1 MSSRPPAA
9 GAGPSRDN
17 YSFDRTTLIEI
28 GRGNKALL
36 NRLAAVATRKP
47 TIAPGAAVKKGP
59 IESSAQRNRRKAAEE
74 IEKANLRLL
83 GKLQRTKSSVS
94 ALQGKPVLRKSLGG
108 AMTRTMSA
116 SAVSPDKPEWRDPM
130 STLKEVEAWR
140 GKQESSKQPKD
151 LRDIAMWAS
160 SDKHTLK

>member
-1 MSSRPPAA
+1 MTSRPAAA

-47 TIAPGAAVKKGP
+47 TIAPGAGGLKKGP
-59 IESSAQRNRRKAAEE
+59 VESSAQRNRRKAAEE
-74 IEKANLRLL
+74 IEKANMRLL

-94 ALQGKPVLRKSLGG
+94 ALQGKPVLRKSTGG
-108 AMTRTMSA
+108 AMSRTMSA
-116 SAVSPDKPEWRDPM
+116 PAISPDKPEWRDPM
-130 STLKEVEAWR
+130 STIKEAEAWR
-140 GKQESSKQPKD
+140 GKQEAKQPKD

>member
-1 MSSRPPAA
+1 MASSRPSAA

-47 TIAPGAAVKKGP
+47 ILASEAVKKGP
-59 IESSAQRNRRKAAEE
+59 VESSAQRNRRKAAEE

-83 GKLQRTKSSVS
+83 SKLQRTKSSVS
-94 ALQGKPVLRKSLGG
+94 VLQGKPVIRKMGG
-108 AMTRTMSA
+108 SMLSRTTA
-116 SAVSPDKPEWRDPM
+116 AVSSPEKPEWRDPM
-130 STLKEVEAWR
+130 STIKETEAWK
-140 GKQESSKQPKD
+140 GKQESKQPKD

-160 SDKHTLK
+160 TDKHTLK

>member
-1 MSSRPPAA
+1 MTSRPTAA

-47 TIAPGAAVKKGP
+47 TIAPGVGVKKGP
-59 IESSAQRNRRKAAEE
+59 VESSAQRNRRKAAEE
-74 IEKANLRLL
+74 IEKANMRLL

-94 ALQGKPVLRKSLGG
+94 ALQGKPVLRKSIGG
-108 AMTRTMSA
+108 AMSRTMSA
-116 SAVSPDKPEWRDPM
+116 PAISPDKPEWRDPM
-130 STLKEVEAWR
+130 STLKEAEAWR
-140 GKQESSKQPKD
+140 GTQESKRPKD

>member
-1 MSSRPPAA
+1 MASSRPSAA

-47 TIAPGAAVKKGP
+47 TLASEAIKKGP
-59 IESSAQRNRRKAAEE
+59 VESSAQRNRRKAAEE

-83 GKLQRTKSSVS
+83 SKLQRTKSSVS
-94 ALQGKPVLRKSLGG
+94 VLQGKPVTRKSLGG
-108 AMTRTMSA
+108 GMLSRTSA
-116 SAVSPDKPEWRDPM
+116 AVSSPEKPEWRDPM
-130 STLKEVEAWR
+130 STIKETEAWR
-140 GKQESSKQPKD
+140 GKQESKQPKD

-160 SDKHTLK
+160 TDKHTLK